1 MVGRGLLVSEWV
13 DDDEVT
19 VTYRTLKQMARESA
33 EAERTKIVEELN
45 SRFFLHLSH
54 HSTAAPA
61 DEMWNNGF
69 QHALKIVARDSAP

>member
-1 MVGRGLLVSEWV
+1 MVGRGLLVNEWV

-33 EAERTKIVEELN
+33 EAERAKIVEELN
-45 SRFFLHLSH
+45 CRFFQHLSH

-61 DEMWNNGF
+61 DEMWNKGF
-69 QHALKIVARDSAP
+69 QYALKIVARDSAP

>member
-1 MVGRGLLVSEWV
+1 MTDWV

-19 VTYRTLKQMARESA
+19 ITYRTLKQMARESA
-33 EAERTKIVEELN
+33 EAERVKIVEELN
-45 SRFFLHLSH
+45 CKFFQHLSH
-54 HSTAAPA
+54 HSTAAPV